1 MHSENNELEE
11 QKFDPWNL
19 NNKLI
24 LKSDVLNIL
33 RIHGIDEDINDLD
46 LYQRSFIHKSYLKK
60 EINIC
65 NGKEIE
71 IIERPEGCLDL
82 QDISYER
89 LEYLGDAILS
99 ATIGSY
105 LYERFPNEE
114 EGFLSRMRN
123 KLVCKDMLFNLASKM
138 GFSKFLVISKYI
150 EEKCNGRNNIS
161 ILEDSFEAFIGA
173 MYLDFNETEELEHPR
188 MEFYSGLGFQICQLY
203 IINVIEKYVDFS
215 DLILNDYNFK
225 DKLMKYFQ
233 QNFSEIP
240 KYKEILVEGPS
251 NDRYYT
257 MCVTRADESILAY
270 GKDRTKK
277 KAEQKASKNALIK
290 LGIIEE

>member
-1 MHSENNELEE
+1 MENTEEE

-24 LKSDVLNIL
+24 QKSDVLNIL
-33 RIHGIDEDINDLD
+33 REHDINEDIVNLD
-46 LYQRSFIHKSYLKK
+46 LYQRAFIHKTYLKK
-60 EINIC
+60 EINVC

-71 IIERPEGCLDL
+71 VVKRPDNCLDL
-82 QDISYER
+82 QELSYER

-123 KLVCKDMLFNLASKM
+123 KLVCKDMLYSLANKM
-138 GFSKFLVISKYI
+138 GFSEFLVISKYI

-161 ILEDSFEAFIGA
+161 ILDDTFEAFIGA
-173 MYLDFNETEELEHPR
+173 LYLDFNEIEELEHPR

-215 DLILNDYNFK
+215 DLILNDYNYK

-233 QNFSEIP
+233 QNFREIP

-257 MCVTRADESILAY
+257 MCVTRSDESILAY

-290 LGIIEE
+290 MGLIE